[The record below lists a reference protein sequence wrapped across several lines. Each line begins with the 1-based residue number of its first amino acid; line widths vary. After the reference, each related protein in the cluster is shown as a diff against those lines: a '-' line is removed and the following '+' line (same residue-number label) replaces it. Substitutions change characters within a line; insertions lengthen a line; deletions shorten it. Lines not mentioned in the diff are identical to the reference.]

1 MLGGGGSTGISL
13 LLTLGLMMGILL
25 IIVVVV
31 ILLTRKRKKQRE
43 ENLKVFTRE
52 IEDRK
57 QENGVCDSTFY
68 ELKNGCCELRSN
80 ADELSEQARKE
91 MALNITTM
99 LMLTV
104 LPEMSSKSRFQ
115 NVFKNHGEKYS

>member
-57 QENGVCDSTFY
+57 Q
-68 ELKNGCCELRSN
+68 
-80 ADELSEQARKE
+80 
-91 MALNITTM
+91 
-99 LMLTV
+99 
-104 LPEMSSKSRFQ
+104 
-115 NVFKNHGEKYS
+115 NVFRAGQELGIEVSELQEELFNSSNLSSV